1 MSGIVSGF
9 IAQGLLTTIQ
19 SSATEISD
27 STSHTVAE
35 ALQGQNGP
43 VDESECFLAGTLVAT
58 DRGECKIE
66 QLKIGDRVK
75 TVDGKLESV
84 KWIGKQ
90 TLSVEHAH
98 PLRALPVQVKA
109 GALGNNLPVRDL
121 YVSPNHA
128 LLVDGILVNAGALIN
143 GISIVQIRPETET
156 FDYYHV
162 ELWRHALILTEG
174 TPTESFIPQSE
185 ECHDNFENGEAFSAL
200 YPHKNTLAYM
210 PLSLPRV
217 SSQRQL
223 PRTIA
228 KRLNKVAL
236 NLYGQTAVR

>member
-1 MSGIVSGF
+1 M
-9 IAQGLLTTIQ
+9 
-19 SSATEISD
+19 
-27 STSHTVAE
+27 
-35 ALQGQNGP
+35 
-43 VDESECFLAGTLVAT
+43 
-58 DRGECKIE
+58 RGECKIE

-109 GALGNNLPVRDL
+109 GALGKTYPFVT
-121 YVSPNHA
+121 Y
-128 LLVDGILVNAGALIN
+128 
-143 GISIVQIRPETET
+143 T
-156 FDYYHV
+156 YH
-162 ELWRHALILTEG
+162 
-174 TPTESFIPQSE
+174 P
-185 ECHDNFENGEAFSAL
+185 
-200 YPHKNTLAYM
+200 M